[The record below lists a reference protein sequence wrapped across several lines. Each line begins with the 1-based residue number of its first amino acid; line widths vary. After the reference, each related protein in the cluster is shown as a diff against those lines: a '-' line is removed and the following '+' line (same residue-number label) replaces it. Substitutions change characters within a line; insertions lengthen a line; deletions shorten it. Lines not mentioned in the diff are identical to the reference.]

1 MGKEKNLKIYLK
13 KFSLRIEIRK
23 VKKLVYIKIV
33 MLRSQ
38 IIKNINK
45 KKNKAQ
51 KISCFFYLLKKLKK
65 N

>member
-51 KISCFFYLLKKLKK
+51 KISCFFYFSKKI

>member
-51 KISCFFYLLKKLKK
+51 KISCFFYFCSKKI